1 MLYQTEGIFLAQF
14 DLGEHDRVA
23 TVLTRDEG
31 LVKAVVKG
39 ARKPQSK
46 LSAVTQPYSKAT
58 IEVFRGRTFDRITQV
73 GASRSYAGIM
83 LDYDKMVYAGFLTE
97 LITSLLPLREPN
109 PAAFEFTDAVLTALE
124 ERKDPW
130 PVAIWGAIGILARTG
145 FAPTFGACALCGSQP
160 TAPLFFS
167 PTAGGVICSKC
178 KGRSALGDEM
188 TEVSLGAARTL
199 SLISESD
206 GFGPSVTARGVVR
219 REATAA
225 LTSYISS
232 ILGKRLNSV
241 SLVERIEV

>member
-31 LVKAVVKG
+31 LVKAVVKS
-39 ARKPQSK
+39 ARRPQSK
-46 LSAVTQPYSKAT
+46 LSAITQPYSKAT

-83 LDYDKMVYAGFLTE
+83 LDYNKMVYAGFLAE
-97 LITSLLPLREPN
+97 LLSSILPLREAN
-109 PAAFEFTDAVLTALE
+109 PAVFEFSDAVLTALE
-124 ERKDPW
+124 EREDPW

-145 FAPTFGACALCGSQP
+145 FAPTFGACALCGSP
-160 TAPLFFS
+160 PSAPLFFS
-167 PTAGGVICSKC
+167 PTAGGIICPKC
-178 KGRSALGDEM
+178 KGQSVLGEEM

-199 SLISESD
+199 SLISES
-206 GFGPSVTARGVVR
+206 GRSGPSVNARGVVR
-219 REATAA
+219 KEATAVLIA
-225 LTSYISS
+225 YISG